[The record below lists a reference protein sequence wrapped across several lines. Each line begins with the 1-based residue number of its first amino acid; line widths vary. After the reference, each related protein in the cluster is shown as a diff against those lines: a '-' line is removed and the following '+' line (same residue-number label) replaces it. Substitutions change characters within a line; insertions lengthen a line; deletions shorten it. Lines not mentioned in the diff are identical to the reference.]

1 MINCKIANVKFRFS
15 LVSNLMKNQLE
26 KYVTNEQGEINISS
40 EIVDKINVPQ
50 TEAKFH
56 SKYYDVY
63 QDNDDLIQIQKNEN
77 NGYIGAVIYKENSA
91 IILMKNGDV
100 GRKEYLLTEYACL
113 YFILKHENAI
123 LIHSS
128 SIQYKDKGILF
139 IASSGVGKSTQ
150 ARLWKEHLNITQI
163 NDDKN
168 IIIEEKD
175 GLYIYGNPWSGKSL
189 IDINTK
195 VKLTNL
201 VFVHRNTSP
210 SVREVTKKEG
220 FLYLMP
226 HITNSSFMY
235 NREKWNQLTNKLIEI
250 NACVLN
256 CNISYDSVDTLKQYL
271 EETK

>member
-1 MINCKIANVKFRFS
+1 MKKISSVLLAFLM
-15 LVSNLMKNQLE
+15 LVSSLFCANAAFGEDGSGKNGKNAFQSAENLVIGTIYNRPATEITGTVFKLDLNQAA
-26 KYVTNEQGEINISS
+26 KYTLSISS
-40 EIVDKINVPQ
+40 
-50 TEAKFH
+50 
-56 SKYYDVY
+56 
-63 QDNDDLIQIQKNEN
+63 
-77 NGYIGAVIYKENSA
+77 NSA
-91 IILMKNGDV
+91 AKVEI
-100 GRKEYLLTEYACL
+100 Y
-113 YFILKHENAI
+113 
-123 LIHSS
+123 
-128 SIQYKDKGILF
+128 Q
-139 IASSGVGKSTQ
+139 
-150 ARLWKEHLNITQI
+150 

-210 SVREVTKKEG
+210 SVREVTKKEE

-250 NACVLN
+250 NA
-256 CNISYDSVDTLKQYL
+256 
-271 EETK
+271 

>member
-1 MINCKIANVKFRFS
+1 M
-15 LVSNLMKNQLE
+15 
-26 KYVTNEQGEINISS
+26 
-40 EIVDKINVPQ
+40 
-50 TEAKFH
+50 
-56 SKYYDVY
+56 
-63 QDNDDLIQIQKNEN
+63 
-77 NGYIGAVIYKENSA
+77 
-91 IILMKNGDV
+91 
-100 GRKEYLLTEYACL
+100 
-113 YFILKHENAI
+113 YFILNHENAI

-128 SIQYKDKGILF
+128 SIKYKDNGILF

-150 ARLWKEHLNITQI
+150 ARLWKEHLNIIQI

-168 IIIEEKD
+168 IIIEEND

-189 IDINTK
+189 IDVNEK

-201 VFVHRNTSP
+201 VFVHRSDIP
-210 SVREVTKKEG
+210 SIKTVTKKEE

-250 NACVLN
+250 NACVWN